1 MELEF
6 DVKMTTSALYD
17 YNMHHSYT
25 SAQGLIGSAVGA
37 LLLVGYSMNL
47 SYPVMLVA
55 GLLILLYNPVTL
67 FTRSKKNIALNPAFK
82 NPIHY
87 KMDDE
92 GVTVTIGDESMTV
105 EWTSMYKAYSTN
117 QSIVLATS
125 KANGWIFPKKDLGEK
140 KAAVIAAISTHMP
153 PNKVKIRGN

>member
-25 SAQGLIGSAVGA
+25 SAQGLIGNAVGA

-47 SYPVMLVA
+47 SYPVMLFA

-67 FTRSKKNIALNPAFK
+67 FWRSKKNVSLNPAFK
-82 NPIHY
+82 NPMHY

-92 GVTVTIGDESMTV
+92 GVTVSVGEEEMTV
-105 EWTSMYKAYSTN
+105 EWASMYKAYSTN

-125 KANGWIFPKKDLGEK
+125 KVNGWIFPKKDLKEDK
-140 KAAVIAAISTHMP
+140 TALIEMISTHMP
-153 PNKVKIRGN
+153 PDKVKIKQ